1 MLHAIMLQEVTT
13 MPGKFFKESR
23 GWKLVYGRQG
33 ESSGER
39 TEGDNRQ
46 RLHDPELSG
55 KSIALTPAKRRTAVE
70 RGPVQPT
77 WAYVRGKSSTL
88 FVGLYSDGFLVTAQV
103 GAR

>member
-1 MLHAIMLQEVTT
+1 MEVGIWQT
-13 MPGKFFKESR
+13 R
-23 GWKLVYGRQG
+23 GRVQVREQ
-33 ESSGER
+33 R
-39 TEGDNRQ
+39 GDNRQ